1 MSKRELKVVRLL
13 EPELCTR
20 CRFADIADVEM
31 ADGRVQRML
40 YCRRL
45 DCDNWDYGSAEPA
58 KRVELS
64 KGSEDWDDVVH
75 EALCCGTPRRG
86 DSGWSDFACLYLLL
100 QSATCEAG
108 RRSRSARRCGE
119 STKRGVDSPS
129 VSSRRTSRL
138 FIPPTHAPYTHSA
151 GNAHFPALPI

>member
-1 MSKRELKVVRLL
+1 VVRLI

-45 DCDNWDYGSAEPA
+45 DCDNWDYSSAEPA

-64 KGSEDWDDVVH
+64 KGSEEWDDV
-75 EALCCGTPRRG
+75 A
-86 DSGWSDFACLYLLL
+86 
-100 QSATCEAG
+100 
-108 RRSRSARRCGE
+108 
-119 STKRGVDSPS
+119 
-129 VSSRRTSRL
+129 
-138 FIPPTHAPYTHSA
+138 
-151 GNAHFPALPI
+151 